1 MGLVGLSL
9 PLVVGVSLGFDVSG
23 VGGTASSTDATGLA
37 FQGAG
42 MPPP

>member
-1 MGLVGLSL
+1 MGLAGTSL
-9 PLVVGVSLGFDVSG
+9 PLVVGASLGFDVSG
-23 VGGTASSTDATGLA
+23 VDGTASGPDATGLA